1 MNDNN
6 QKTKSVEGYINPFQH
21 MDPTY
26 KKDYL
31 WMYFVPEKYYDILL
45 EWAGDVADSSLI
57 EDNFR
62 YSRFLPVLIRG
73 FIICDQQGP
82 ELSEEHYR
90 SFYNR
95 LIERLSHKDVSIE
108 ETDQYI
114 AESNFITGIVIKPTE
129 ED

>member
-1 MNDNN
+1 MSDNQN
-6 QKTKSVEGYINPFQH
+6 KSIEAYINPFKN
-21 MDPTY
+21 MKPIY

-90 SFYNR
+90 SFYDR
-95 LIERLSHKDVSIE
+95 LIEKLSHKDVSIE
-108 ETDQYI
+108 ETDQYM
-114 AESNFITGIVIKPTE
+114 AESNFITDLVIKPTE

>member
-6 QKTKSVEGYINPFQH
+6 QKTKSIKGYTDPFQY
-21 MDPTY
+21 MEPTY

-31 WMYFVPEKYYDILL
+31 WMYFIPEEYYDILL
-45 EWAGDVADSSLI
+45 EWAGDVTDSSLI

-62 YSRFLPVLIRG
+62 HSRFLPVLLRG

-82 ELSEEHYR
+82 ELSEEHYQ
-90 SFYNR
+90 SFYDTVV
-95 LIERLSHKDVSIE
+95 ERLSRKDVCTK
-108 ETDQYI
+108 ETDQYT
-114 AESNFITGIVIKPTE
+114 AESNFIIGLVIKSVE